1 MSHHTHFTTD
11 ERVKSSTLKELG
23 YKNCEIAKFIGKSES
38 AVSRE
43 FKRNANPDGSYSP
56 QEADKMYH
64 ERRLNCGR
72 KPMLANDDEAREYVE
87 EKLEQGWSPEQISG
101 RVKLEGKRF
110 KLSYNTIYRA
120 FGKGILKKGLK
131 LCLRLKR
138 VKNRKRRADDK
149 RGKIP
154 DTVSIHDRPEAVNKR
169 EEVGHWESDTVI
181 GKRGTG
187 CIGTHVE
194 RKSGYLAAFKMP
206 DKTSEAFNIGT
217 AALFKHLPE
226 VLKKSFTV
234 DNGKEFYSHKELTEE
249 TGMII
254 YFCDPHRPSQRGS
267 NENTNGL
274 LRQYFPKRSS
284 FKDITDER
292 LAEVVELIN
301 NRPRK
306 RLGFKTPAEVLN
318 EYFSQSLNV
327 S

>member
-1 MSHHTHFTTD
+1 MSHHTHFTTE
-11 ERVKSSTLKELG
+11 ERAKSSVLKELG
-23 YKNCEIAKFIGKSES
+23 YKNCGITKIIGKSES

-43 FKRNANPDGSYSP
+43 FKRNANSDGSYSP
-56 QEADKMYH
+56 QEADKMYR

-72 KPMLANDDEAREYVE
+72 KLMLATDSEAREYVE

-101 RVKLEGKRF
+101 RAKLEHKRF
-110 KLSYNTIYRA
+110 KLSYNTIYRG
-120 FGKGILKKGLK
+120 FENGTLTKKLK

-138 VKNRKRRADDK
+138 VKNRKRRDDDK
-149 RGKIP
+149 CGKIP
-154 DTVSIHDRPEAVNKR
+154 DTILIHKRPEAANKR
-169 EEVGHWESDTVI
+169 EDIGHWESDTVI

-194 RKSGYLAAFKMP
+194 RKSGYLEAFKMP
-206 DKTSEAFNIGT
+206 DKTDEAFNSGT
-217 AALFKHLPE
+217 EALFEHLPE

-234 DNGKEFYSHKELTEE
+234 DNGKEFYSHKKLTEE
-249 TGMII
+249 TGMIVC
-254 YFCDPHRPSQRGS
+254 FCDPHRPSQRGS

-284 FKDITDER
+284 FEDITDER

-306 RLGFKTPAEVLN
+306 RLGYKTPAGVLS
-318 EYFSQSLNV
+318 EYLSPSLNV